1 MTRGEIYVM
10 DFGIPV
16 GSEPGYRRPVVVVQS
31 NKQNLENLNTTIVV
45 PLTTNLT
52 YSEYDG
58 NVFIAKEDSKLPKDS
73 VALVH
78 QIIVVDKRRLQE
90 RLSKLDIQ
98 IIKKIEDAEDYVLK

>member
-1 MTRGEIYVM
+1 MTRGEIYMM

-16 GSEPGYRRPVVVVQS
+16 GSEPGYRRPVVIVQS

-58 NVFIAKEDSKLPKDS
+58 NVFIAKKDSKLQKDS

>member
-90 RLSKLDIQ
+90 QLSKLDIQ

>member
-1 MTRGEIYVM
+1 MIRGEIYMM

-16 GSEPGYRRPVVVVQS
+16 GSEPGYRRPVVIVQS
-31 NKQNLENLNTTIVV
+31 NKQNLENLKTTIVA

-58 NVFIAKEDSKLPKDS
+58 NVFISKKDSSLPKDS

-90 RLSKLDIQ
+90 RLSKLDNQ
-98 IIKKIEDAEDYVLK
+98 IIKKNRRC